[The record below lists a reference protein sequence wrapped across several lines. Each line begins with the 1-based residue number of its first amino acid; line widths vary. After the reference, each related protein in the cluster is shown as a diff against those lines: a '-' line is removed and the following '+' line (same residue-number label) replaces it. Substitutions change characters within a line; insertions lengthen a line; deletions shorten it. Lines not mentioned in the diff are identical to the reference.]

1 MSGQFRCARTLEY
14 HIISKEAILM
24 DMQINQEKSA
34 FRHDIDNF
42 TILTIRILFVYLFVY
57 LIYEFQFEDE
67 YQQIIDDLEVNRS

>member
-34 FRHDIDNF
+34 FRHDIDN
-42 TILTIRILFVYLFVY
+42 
-57 LIYEFQFEDE
+57 YEFQFEDE